1 MRVAVVSRLFFS
13 GSEFLTRRRHSN
25 EYYVCVA
32 RDRCE
37 DASDELEN
45 IEGLSVGQLEQVLIV
60 RGFALVKE
68 SARAVGPMDA

>member
-1 MRVAVVSRLFFS
+1 MNIMFAGL
-13 GSEFLTRRRHSN
+13 GDL
-25 EYYVCVA
+25 
-32 RDRCE
+32 CE

-45 IEGLSVGQLEQVLIV
+45 IEGLSVGQLEQGLVV